1 MEISS
6 RLKTVVKFVRKGSRV
21 ADIGTDHAY
30 LPAYLIIN
38 EISPFVIGSD
48 LRKGPL
54 INAEKTINEYGIQNK
69 IQLIQSDGF
78 EEIKPDIADDYIIC
92 GMGGTLIRD
101 ILEKTDWLKNPSY
114 RLILQPQS
122 HSEDVRE
129 YLINNGFKII
139 AEKACKD
146 AGRYYNII
154 CAEFNGTKINKPDW
168 YIYFG
173 DLIFNQDECSKKI
186 TEKNLNLLRIRC
198 EAEGKYKSKETHD
211 KLSKIIESAE
221 VIINEN
227 QINI

>member
-1 MEISS
+1 MEISV
-6 RLKTVVKFVRKGSRV
+6 RLKTVAEFVRTGSRV

-30 LPAYLIIN
+30 LPAYLVIHN
-38 EISPFVIGSD
+38 ISPFVIGSD

-54 INAEKTINEYGIQNK
+54 INAENTINEYNLENK
-69 IQLIQSDGF
+69 IELRQSDGF
-78 EEIKPDIADDYIIC
+78 ENINPGDADDFIIC

-101 ILEKTDWLKNPSY
+101 ILAKAEWLKNPAY

-146 AGRYYNII
+146 ARRYYNII
-154 CAEFNGTKINKPDW
+154 CAEFIGEKINKPDW

-173 DLIFNQDECSKKI
+173 DLIFNKDECSKKI
-186 TEKNLNLLRIRC
+186 TEKNLKLLKVRC
-198 EAEGKYKSKETHD
+198 EAEGKYKSKEIHD
-211 KLSKIIESAE
+211 KLSKIIEDAE
-221 VIINEN
+221 VIINGN
-227 QINI
+227 QRNI